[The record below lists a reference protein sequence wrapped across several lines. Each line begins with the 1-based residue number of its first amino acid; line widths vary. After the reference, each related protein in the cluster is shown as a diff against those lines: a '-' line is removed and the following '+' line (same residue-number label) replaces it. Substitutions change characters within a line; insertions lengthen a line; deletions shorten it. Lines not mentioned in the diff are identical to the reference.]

1 MVLGA
6 VCVVGTV
13 QGTERVDTMGEMVGD
28 GVCLDGV
35 YGGTTC

>member
-6 VCVVGTV
+6 VCVLGTV
-13 QGTERVDTMGEMVGD
+13 QGTERVDTMGETVGD

-35 YGGTTC
+35 CWGTTC